1 MQKQKYFFIV
11 LFLALGLASHAQ
23 TGTETP
29 YSRYG
34 IGELQYGGFARQS
47 AMGGLGAAFQST
59 SAVNFSN
66 PASYSSIRISTFETA
81 LRGEFAQTSTSDLK
95 QTKKGILLNYLS
107 LGFPVMKDNWGASF
121 GLIPVSSTGYNLKE
135 SGQVINPNDTI
146 TTDFTKYYNGS
157 GGLSRF
163 YIGNGFAPYSKT
175 LDKYYASQHYKDLK
189 EKGDTATINKE
200 VRWRKIV
207 KGFSAGFNASYLF
220 GSLNNV
226 RRVKF
231 SNSAFINTKITESTA
246 YADFYFDYGI
256 QYRYD
261 FTADNKLIIG
271 ISGSGGTNIK
281 GRRDVLWTLVS
292 SSDFEANIDTVY
304 LSENEKGKA
313 FIPTFINA
321 GFMFQQ
327 GDKWLMGAEYA
338 TQQWSRYK
346 AFNSNQ
352 KLKDMWRISAG
363 AQYMPTNKLAYRA
376 GIKVE
381 QSYINLNNSRVNDYA
396 LSLGVGVPVRLTST
410 ERRLFDNRTML
421 HFSIEGGQLGT
432 TKNNLVK
439 QQYVRLYVGIT
450 ANELWF
456 IKRKYD

>member
-1 MQKQKYFFIV
+1 MQKQKYFFTV
-11 LFLALGLASHAQ
+11 LFWVLGLSLHAQ

-34 IGELQYGGFARQS
+34 IGELLNSGFARQS
-47 AMGGLGAAFQST
+47 AMGGLGAAFQSS

-81 LRGEFAQTSTSDLK
+81 LRGELAQTSSSDLK
-95 QTKKGILLNYLS
+95 QTKKRNFAQLS
-107 LGFPVMKDNWGASF
+107 IFRFSGDERQLGCQL

-135 SGQVINPNDTI
+135 PVQVVNPNDTI
-146 TTDFTKYYNGS
+146 TTDFTKYYEGK

-220 GSLNNV
+220 GSLNNI

-261 FTADNKLIIG
+261 FNEDNKLIIG
-271 ISGSGGTNIK
+271 ISGAGGTNIK

-292 SSDFEANIDTVY
+292 SSDFEANIDTVS

-313 FIPTFINA
+313 FIPSFINA

-327 GDKWLMGAEYA
+327 GEKWLMGAEYA

-352 KLKDMWRISAG
+352 NLKDSWRISAG

-381 QSYINLNNSRVNDYA
+381 QSYINLNDSRVNDYS

-432 TKNNLVK
+432 TSNNL
-439 QQYVRLYVGIT
+439 
-450 ANELWF
+450 
-456 IKRKYD
+456 D